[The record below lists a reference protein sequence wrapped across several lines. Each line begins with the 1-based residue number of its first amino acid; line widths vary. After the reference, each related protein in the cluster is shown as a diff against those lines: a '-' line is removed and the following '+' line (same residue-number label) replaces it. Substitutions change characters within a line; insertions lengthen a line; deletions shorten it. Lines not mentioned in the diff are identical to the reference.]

1 MFGSLPTTLL
11 SYARAAPSPR
21 HVPTTP
27 PARSRT
33 TRSRP
38 HAAQPVTHSGHVP
51 SMARRLRFTPRAR
64 ITLGGSCH
72 GTHDPPHGHGVARIG
87 CGHIPPFGPART
99 RSPRRPR
106 SPWRP
111 ATRLMAARSP
121 RHQHACLLLHAPALT
136 RAEVR
141 SSLLRHAR
149 PGPTRLTT
157 RGPPPPLSPYTHA
170 RARSLCA
177 TRGFPIAGS

>member
-27 PARSRT
+27 PARSRSNPVT
-33 TRSRP
+33 SSRGPAGHALGSRP
-38 HAAQPVTHSGHVP
+38 LHGPPVTLYTTGPNH
-51 SMARRLRFTPRAR
+51 ARRLMSRHPR
-64 ITLGGSCH
+64 
-72 GTHDPPHGHGVARIG
+72 PPSWSRRRPDWLRSH
-87 CGHIPPFGPART
+87 PLLGPART

-157 RGPPPPLSPYTHA
+157 RGPPPPSPPILTPGLVAYVPPA
-170 RARSLCA
+170 VSL
-177 TRGFPIAGS
+177 